1 MRPLFFDFWKDPGS
15 ETVDDEMMFGPDYL
29 VAPQL
34 IENATSRSV
43 YLVRT
48 TSDRF
53 PFESSLYLSRACLD
67 KPSLSSS
74 ELCTQQ
80 SRLRAQP
87 PLPAT
92 VSRSVSASAGEELV
106 ETSYVWQNYFTKQEY
121 NTSAGGI
128 HITEETPLDTFPLYY
143 KLMRRSS

>member
-1 MRPLFFDFWKDPGS
+1 LSDHSPADESLLLGRCNALDQVMRPLFFDFWKDPGS

-67 KPSLSSS
+67 KPSL
-74 ELCTQQ
+74 
-80 SRLRAQP
+80 LRIA
-87 PLPAT
+87 
-92 VSRSVSASAGEELV
+92 
-106 ETSYVWQNYFTKQEY
+106 
-121 NTSAGGI
+121 
-128 HITEETPLDTFPLYY
+128 
-143 KLMRRSS
+143 

>member
-67 KPSLSSS
+67 KPSLSIIVRTLHSTKPFARTAAAPRDRLAQRVGVS
-74 ELCTQQ
+74 WGRTGGDIVRLAELLHQARVQHECW
-80 SRLRAQP
+80 RHP
-87 PLPAT
+87 HH
-92 VSRSVSASAGEELV
+92 
-106 ETSYVWQNYFTKQEY
+106 
-121 NTSAGGI
+121 GG
-128 HITEETPLDTFPLYY
+128 DAA
-143 KLMRRSS
+143 